1 MVTHKNHKENIM
13 KKFLLV
19 LAMVL
24 MVVSVASAKDFT
36 LRATVASWT
45 DAAEK
50 SFPVTF
56 KLYDAAT
63 NVVLSSTTAAASPVT
78 ALAMPDVVIP
88 VADNTVK
95 KIKVYVTVTDAA
107 GNASAKSPDSNEVT
121 LNGIDTTPPNAVNTV
136 NVIVTP

>member
-1 MVTHKNHKENIM
+1 M
-13 KKFLLV
+13 KKVILATILV
-19 LAMVL
+19 MLF
-24 MVVSVASAKDFT
+24 SGIGFAKDFT

-63 NVVLSSTTAAASPVT
+63 NVVLSTTTAAASPVT
-78 ALAMPDVVIP
+78 ALVMPDVVIP

-95 KIKVYVTVTDAA
+95 KVKVYVTVTDAA

-121 LNGIDTTPPNAVNTV
+121 LNGNDTTPPNGVNTV
-136 NVIVTP
+136 NVTVTP

>member
-1 MVTHKNHKENIM
+1 M

-24 MVVSVASAKDFT
+24 LVIGSASAKDFT

-56 KLYDAAT
+56 KLYDATT
-63 NVVLSSTTAAASPVT
+63 NVVLTSTTAPASPVT
-78 ALAMPDVVIP
+78 ALVMPDVIIP

-95 KIKVYVTVTDAA
+95 KVKVYVTVTDAA
-107 GNASAKSPDSNEVT
+107 GNASTKSPDSNEVT
-121 LNGIDTTPPNAVNTV
+121 LNGIDTVPPTGVNTV
-136 NVIVTP
+136 NVNIVP